1 VKLLE
6 GTVLPPA
13 FQRPVSVSR
22 SLETTVTMKF
32 LTLVSSLAAVAY
44 ATPAEAEAQ
53 DALIPQS
60 NVNGEKILP
69 RFSQSS

>member
-1 VKLLE
+1 
-6 GTVLPPA
+6 
-13 FQRPVSVSR
+13 
-22 SLETTVTMKF
+22 MKF

-60 NVNGEKILP
+60 GVNGEKILP
-69 RFSQSS
+69 RFSQSR

>member
-1 VKLLE
+1 
-6 GTVLPPA
+6 
-13 FQRPVSVSR
+13 
-22 SLETTVTMKF
+22 MKF

-44 ATPAEAEAQ
+44 AAPAEAEAQ

-69 RFSQSS
+69 RFSQSRYGKNSGDGSMKS